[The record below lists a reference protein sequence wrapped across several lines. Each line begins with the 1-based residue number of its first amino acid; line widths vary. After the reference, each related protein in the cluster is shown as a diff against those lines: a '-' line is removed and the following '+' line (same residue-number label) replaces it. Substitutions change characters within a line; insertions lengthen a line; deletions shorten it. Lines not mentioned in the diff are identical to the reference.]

1 MKTRMKPVW
10 IKYWG
15 LIPMTRR
22 GYLVT
27 LTVAVAVAAIIVAYC
42 ALAGFL
48 PPLRTLW
55 EPDPA
60 AARLGWRGWFY
71 NYMWWM
77 VIVALVAQVID
88 TILVLRKFTQKEAE
102 QRAAE
107 VAATQASTSAS
118 SAPSG
123 SQPQAKA

>member
-55 EPDPA
+55 ETDPVA
-60 AARLGWRGWFY
+60 HFGWRRWLH
-71 NYMWWM
+71 NYWWWI
-77 VIVALVAQVID
+77 VIIALVAQAID
-88 TILVLRKFTQKEAE
+88 TTLVLRRFAQKEAE
-102 QRAAE
+102 ERAAE
-107 VAATQASTSAS
+107 ASAAATQARPT
-118 SAPSG
+118 PPWQ
-123 SQPQAKA
+123 SQRQVKT